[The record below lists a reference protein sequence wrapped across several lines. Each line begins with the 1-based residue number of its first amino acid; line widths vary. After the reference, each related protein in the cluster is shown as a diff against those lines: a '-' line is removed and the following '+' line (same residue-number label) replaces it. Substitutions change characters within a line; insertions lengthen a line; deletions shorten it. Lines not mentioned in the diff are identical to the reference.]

1 MDHAAEA
8 ERNTNEAQTRVIEEL
23 RKAAAFRYEGMKL
36 SGMTKSKTWIHTLL
50 PNHLADCGEKP
61 VSGFGG
67 LSRPRTI
74 PERLSR

>member
-50 PNHLADCGEKP
+50 PNHLADCGEKS

-67 LSRPRTI
+67 LSRPGTI